1 MEFSEGLGSPS
12 GNACDTNLGYHFDA
26 FAAQRRRPRK
36 PADVQSTTSLP
47 MGLTRDF
54 KETIL
59 ARVQIDPKFRDALFK
74 EGIETLL
81 AGDVDTG
88 KAIIRDYIKATIG
101 FEALG
106 VETGLSPKSLIRM
119 FGSSGNPQAKNLF
132 AVISH
137 LQRLAGLTVHVTTRT
152 LGQGMTRAPS
162 GD

>member
-1 MEFSEGLGSPS
+1 
-12 GNACDTNLGYHFDA
+12 
-26 FAAQRRRPRK
+26 
-36 PADVQSTTSLP
+36 

-59 ARVQIDPKFRDALFK
+59 ARVQTDPKFRDALFK

-81 AGDVDTG
+81 AGDVATG

-106 VETGLSPKSLIRM
+106 VETGLSPKRLIRM

-137 LQRLAGLTVHVTTRT
+137 LQRFAGLTVHVTTRT
-152 LGQGMTRAPS
+152 LGRGMTRAPY